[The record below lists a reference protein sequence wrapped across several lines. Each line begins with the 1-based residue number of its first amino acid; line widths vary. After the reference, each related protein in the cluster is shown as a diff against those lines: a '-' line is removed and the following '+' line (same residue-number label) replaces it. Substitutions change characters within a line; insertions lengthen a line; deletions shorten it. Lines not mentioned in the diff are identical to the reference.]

1 MQKINGVIQE
11 YDLKLKYESR
21 KNEDGLQEHR
31 VTEAATSLK
40 IESFRTGKPFKL
52 QDFLNFQ
59 KASNAIM
66 RAARKELESGGHVEA
81 TLIISAYRD
90 VPAEEQTPDTS
101 PLKQLS
107 FNLWRFDS
115 CADEDVNSD
124 EAPCLH
130 LAPDPQ
136 NENQRLEL
144 YVPFGQDF
152 VAYLAEVGL

>member
-21 KNEDGLQEHR
+21 RNEGGLQEHQ

-40 IESFRTGKPFKL
+40 IEPFRTGKPFTM

-59 KASNAIM
+59 KASSAIM
-66 RAARKELESGGHVEA
+66 RAARKELEDGGHVEV

-90 VPAEEQTPDTS
+90 VPKEEQTPDTS

-107 FNLWRFDS
+107 FNLWRFDG
-115 CADEDVNSD
+115 CADEAVNAD
-124 EAPCLH
+124 EVPCLH

>member
-1 MQKINGVIQE
+1 MQKIDGVIQK
-11 YDLKLKYESR
+11 YDLKLKYENR
-21 KNEDGLQEHR
+21 RNEDGLQEHQI
-31 VTEAATSLK
+31 TEVATSLK
-40 IESFRTGKPFKL
+40 VEPFRTGKPFKM

-66 RAARKELESGGHVEA
+66 RAARKRLEGGGHMEV
-81 TLIISAYRD
+81 TLIVSAYRD
-90 VPAEEQTPDTS
+90 VPEEEQTPDTS

-107 FNLWRFDS
+107 FNMWRFDGY
-115 CADEDVNSD
+115 ADENVTAD

-152 VAYLAEVGL
+152 VAYLAEVEL